1 MGKCVFCNQSA
12 GIFRKKHKEC
22 EEKFESGSQ
31 SILELIKRGIKDGL
45 SKTLLEEEIKTISL
59 SSHLSEDHVSSL
71 YAQGYDDVLAQ
82 FMEDN
87 LLSLEEEELL
97 KGFIKNHDL
106 SNEVLDVNGGV
117 EKTLQAV
124 LLRNLTEGVIPEKPG
139 QNIVGLLPFN
149 LQKSEKLLWL
159 FQDVDY
165 SEVRTKTE
173 YVGGSQ
179 GVSIRIAKGVYYRT
193 SAFKGRPVQTEN
205 LHFIGN
211 GTVGITTKHIYFKS
225 TMKSFRIAYSKIV
238 TMDPYEDGIGITK
251 DGVRAK
257 PQIFKGLDGW
267 FTYNA
272 IANLNQF

>member
-1 MGKCVFCNQSA
+1 LN
-12 GIFRKKHKEC
+12 
-22 EEKFESGSQ
+22 
-31 SILELIKRGIKDGL
+31 
-45 SKTLLEEEIKTISL
+45 
-59 SSHLSEDHVSSL
+59 
-71 YAQGYDDVLAQ
+71 
-82 FMEDN
+82 
-87 LLSLEEEELL
+87 
-97 KGFIKNHDL
+97 
-106 SNEVLDVNGGV
+106 VNGGI

-225 TMKSFRIAYSKIV
+225 TTKSFRIAYSKIV